1 MNDGLRRRGVVLDS
15 KTLFNVITNADDNNV
30 EHIGIEH
37 IGIEHIGINM
47 AFRMITKL
55 AENEPVIQPVSN
67 IPGRSARRTFII
79 APCKLGF
86 TMLQRTS
93 IMDHERRMGRSISGA
108 KPGKRLDFIN
118 GACAHF

>member
-30 EHIGIEH
+30 EH